1 MNYRGPLDSMKKR
14 GLLGIILVALG
25 KAAAV
30 YIWGAKILEVPAS
43 PHVSVNEHTVA
54 TVYQSP
60 GKQIS
65 QNPSV
70 QQLIASGQLDP
81 PPGNTEKLN
90 SAVSPFAKP
99 TSTAADQQNSKPGN
113 SLIAARFTDKALPT
127 SYYRTE

>member
-1 MNYRGPLDSMKKR
+1 MDSVKKW
-14 GLLGIILVALG
+14 GLPGIILVALLALG
-25 KAAAV
+25 IAAAV
-30 YIWGAKILEVPAS
+30 YVSRGKTLEVPDS
-43 PHVSVNEHTVA
+43 PRVSGNESAGAAVKP
-54 TVYQSP
+54 SP

-65 QNPSV
+65 QNASV